1 MDVMVSGDGAYTTY
15 GPYRDGDKL
24 DFSVSDGIMDDATVS
39 FDIFDHKIRDV
50 KLSFSTNNLSL
61 HYTDGATGWAWCVIN
76 NDGTVGAHIENL
88 YFMFPIKPE
97 DTVKPDSEDEVNHP
111 KHYTGHKAD
120 IECIMFTELLP
131 SLASNAFKYV
141 WRCNDKGNREEDLE
155 KARWYLKRICDRGF
169 YEKRVGG
176 KVRPL
181 LLGIIDAS
189 DFDDWH
195 KSVLANIVRGC
206 YCTALDNISSELED
220 CDDISSQ
227 LEDPDFF

>member
-1 MDVMVSGDGAYTTY
+1 MMICDGKHITY
-15 GPYRDGDKL
+15 GPYHGGEKL
-24 DFSVSDGIMDDATVS
+24 DFSEALLDDATVS
-39 FDIFDHKIRDV
+39 FDIFDYKIRDA
-50 KLSFSTNNLSL
+50 KLWYRPSYYTN
-61 HYTDGATGWAWCVIN
+61 GANSGPWCVVIHS
-76 NDGTVGAHIENL
+76 DRTVGDHIENL
-88 YFMFPIKPE
+88 YFTFPTKPE
-97 DTVKPDSEDEVNHP
+97 DTTKPDIDDEVNHP

-155 KARWYLKRICDRGF
+155 KARWYLQRICDRGF

-195 KSVLANIVRGC
+195 KSVLSKIITGD
-206 YCTALDNISSELED
+206 YCTAYDNISSQLGEP
-220 CDDISSQ
+220 DI
-227 LEDPDFF
+227 F

>member
-1 MDVMVSGDGAYTTY
+1 MNGKVSAEGMHITY
-15 GPYRDGDKL
+15 GPYRDGDKPE
-24 DFSVSDGIMDDATVS
+24 FSDDLVDATVS
-39 FDIFDHKIRDV
+39 FDVVGHEIRDAILV
-50 KLSFSTNNLSL
+50 PSNYNTASYHIEQGDTPWW
-61 HYTDGATGWAWCVIN
+61 TVIDSYGKVAN
-76 NDGTVGAHIENL
+76 YIENL
-88 YFMFPIKPE
+88 YFTFPTKPE
-97 DTVKPDSEDEVNHP
+97 DTTKPDIDDEVNHP

-131 SLASNAFKYV
+131 SLAANAFKYV

-155 KARWYLKRICDRGF
+155 KARWYLQRICDHGF
-169 YEKRVGG
+169 YEKRVRG

-195 KSVLANIVRGC
+195 KTVLANIVRGC
-206 YCTALDNISSELED
+206 YCAACDNISGQLGD

-227 LEDPDFF
+227 LEEPDFF

>member
-1 MDVMVSGDGAYTTY
+1 MMICDGKHITY
-15 GPYRDGDKL
+15 GPYRDGDTPKFAEDL
-24 DFSVSDGIMDDATVS
+24 ADATVS
-39 FDIFDHKIRDV
+39 FDIFDHKIRDA
-50 KLSFSTNNLSL
+50 KLLRYMNNMAS
-61 HYTDGATGWAWCVIN
+61 YYIDDATSGPCGVIHS
-76 NDGTVGAHIENL
+76 DRTVGDHIENL
-88 YFMFPIKPE
+88 YFTFPTKPE
-97 DTVKPDSEDEVNHP
+97 DTTKPDIDDEVNHP

-131 SLASNAFKYV
+131 SLAANAFKYV

-155 KARWYLKRICDRGF
+155 KARWYLQRICDRGF

-195 KSVLANIVRGC
+195 KSVLSKIITGN
-206 YCTALDNISSELED
+206 YCTAYDNISS
-220 CDDISSQ
+220 Q
-227 LEDPDFF
+227 LGE